1 MQKYGWVKIME
12 TIQIPVSEYKK
23 LQEELA
29 LLKDTELLQTINK
42 LVDFLYQD
50 KFGFYIGDFTED
62 LTEYAVN
69 TAWENASSGW
79 DNV

>member
-1 MQKYGWVKIME
+1 MK
-12 TIQIPVSEYKK
+12 TIQIPVSEYQR

-29 LLKDTELLQTINK
+29 LLKNSELLQTVNK
-42 LVDFLYQD
+42 LIDFLYQD
-50 KFGFYIGDFTED
+50 KYGLYMGDYTED

-69 TAWENASSGW
+69 EAWEDDKPSGW

>member
-50 KFGFYIGDFTED
+50 KYGFYIGDFTED

-69 TAWENASSGW
+69 TAWENESSGW